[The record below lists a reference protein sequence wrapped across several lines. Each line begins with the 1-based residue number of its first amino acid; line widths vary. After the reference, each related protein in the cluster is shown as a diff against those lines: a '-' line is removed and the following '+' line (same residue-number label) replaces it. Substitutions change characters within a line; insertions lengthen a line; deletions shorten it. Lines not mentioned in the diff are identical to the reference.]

1 LELSMLKRLCLALA
15 GLFAFVSL
23 AQAAGTVP
31 GFSLTPQFD
40 LSGHVAPGCKLYII
54 QAGTTSTP
62 QNAYQDSGLSI
73 LQPNPMTCDAAGRL
87 GMFFVADGVIK
98 LRLTTSNGNQIFV
111 GDNLVVVGASGG
123 GGGGGTVD
131 PTTVAS
137 TGDVKYRLEDDII
150 TGWVRLNGRTIGNA
164 VSGATERANAD
175 TQALYVYI
183 WSTYSSQSGNFI
195 CPVSGGIGATP
206 LADFNAGKQIT
217 LLDMRGRSLF
227 GLDTMGNT
235 AAGTLSGVAFQA
247 GQSTQPGSAGG
258 ANSTTLLVPNL
269 PPYTP
274 SGTITNGAITI
285 TGSGTAGL
293 AGVFSDITPGSV
305 QGAAASSL
313 GASQATSTFTGTA
326 QGGTSSAFP
335 SVPRFILGTVYWKL

>member
-1 LELSMLKRLCLALA
+1 
-15 GLFAFVSL
+15 
-23 AQAAGTVP
+23 
-31 GFSLTPQFD
+31 
-40 LSGHVAPGCKLYII
+40 
-54 QAGTTSTP
+54 
-62 QNAYQDSGLSI
+62 
-73 LQPNPMTCDAAGRL
+73 MTCDAAGRL
-87 GMFFVADGVIK
+87 GQFFVADGVIK

-111 GDNLVVVGASGG
+111 GDNLVVVRA
-123 GGGGGTVD
+123 
-131 PTTVAS
+131 AAAAAAQ
-137 TGDVKYRLEDDII
+137 LE
-150 TGWVRLNGRTIGNA
+150 L
-164 VSGATERANAD
+164 
-175 TQALYVYI
+175 
-183 WSTYSSQSGNFI
+183 
-195 CPVSGGIGATP
+195 
-206 LADFNAGKQIT
+206 LAAAAAAA
-217 LLDMRGRSLF
+217 RSIRRP
-227 GLDTMGNT
+227 MGNT